1 MVLLLLSTIDGN
13 VLVGAGFLALIFWA
27 IWLFTSLLAWLK
39 THWSKILFLVQIGT
53 FLSDCFLWWILAF
66 LHFQLFVYKFNCLLS
81 CLFTMSAVCLQCQL
95 FAYKFSFWFRISAF
109 CLQWFLKKMYFLSQC
124 VALYCAATNTTA
136 SIARRIFSSYCT
148 NVRKDLKKGQS

>member
-66 LHFQLFVYKFNCLLS
+66 CLHFQLFVYKFNCLLS
-81 CLFTMSAVCLQCQL
+81 CLFTMSAVCLQCHL

-109 CLQWFLKKMYFLSQC
+109 CLQWFLKKCIFCHSVWLC
-124 VALYCAATNTTA
+124 TA
-136 SIARRIFSSYCT
+136 RPLILLPASPGASFQAIVPMSEKI
-148 NVRKDLKKGQS
+148 